1 MTTTSPVSN
10 KSLNGLLKSL
20 SNDPLWNIGGCN
32 PIDGHTIEENENA
45 TESQLS
51 SDRKPSS
58 ATIPFAAK
66 TVISSGD
73 SILLPTNQQYT
84 FGTYSH
90 TFSNDSTTPSTIYGI
105 REVPNSDT
113 NMLQAI
119 ARFRFD
125 TWCAET
131 KVNESLFPDGL
142 WLEDID
148 YTARHWITEDITTG
162 KIVATG
168 RMTVHD
174 RLEDNLDGH
183 LWIEQQMTVPL
194 PVGHLSKLV
203 VDKSVRKL
211 GIGRRMS
218 ELRMS
223 AAQAMGAKSMLVT
236 ASVANSRLLFQLG
249 WVDTGIRVVFPDR
262 PDMEFMGLEVRF

>member
-1 MTTTSPVSN
+1 M
-10 KSLNGLLKSL
+10 
-20 SNDPLWNIGGCN
+20 
-32 PIDGHTIEENENA
+32 E
-45 TESQLS
+45 QLS
-51 SDRKPSS
+51 SSPTSS
-58 ATIPFAAK
+58 PCLLKTLSSTQLHDHHLICLNDDAAK
-66 TVISSGD
+66 KSNSRWNHYLTEREPNSGISAYHNRIDTENKLVI
-73 SILLPTNQQYT
+73 PTMINPPSY
-84 FGTYSH
+84 YHSAAYLH
-90 TFSNDSTTPSTIYGI
+90 TFSDDSTTPSTIYGI
-105 REVPNSDT
+105 REVPNSDIT
-113 NMLQAI
+113 MLHAI

-148 YTARHWITEDITTG
+148 YTARHWITEDIATG
-162 KIVATG
+162 KIVATA

-183 LWIEQQMTVPL
+183 LWIEQQKTVPL

-223 AAQAMGAKSMLVT
+223 AAQAIGAKSMLVT
-236 ASVANSRLLFQLG
+236 ASVANARLLFQLG

-262 PDMEFMGLEVRF
+262 PDMEFMCREVRF